1 MVLGAWNLIHVKY
14 MNDRITLKHG
24 EGTRA
29 SYELIKEVFVKKVSN
44 PFLDELGDAAAI
56 GNLIYSCDSFIVNPI
71 FFPSSDIGKLSIY
84 GTVND
89 ICVSAGIPKYLSV
102 AIIVEEGFFKKDLE
116 RIASSI
122 KEAAKISKVNI
133 VSGDFKVADKGKV
146 DKIFI
151 STSGIGE
158 KIPNRSSSF
167 KNIKNGDKI
176 IVTGSIGEHGISV
189 MLSRKKIFDFNIK
202 SDCASLV
209 NIVTPLWKTF
219 KEIRFMRDPT
229 RGGIASV
236 LNEIYLGANKGLR
249 IFEENIPVRKD
260 VRATCEILGIDP
272 YYLASEGRAIIITSA
287 ESANRV
293 LRALKKKSAPASIIG
308 EVDEKIKGVVLDTVS
323 GGERIL
329 DFSHSFNLP
338 RIC

>member
-1 MVLGAWNLIHVKY
+1 
-14 MNDRITLKHG
+14 MNERITLKHG

-29 SYELIKEVFVKKVSN
+29 SYELIRDVFIKKVSN
-44 PFLDELGDAAAI
+44 PFLDELGDAASI

-89 ICVSAGIPKYLSV
+89 ICVSAGIPKFLSV
-102 AIIVEEGFFKKDLE
+102 AVIVEEGFLRKDLE
-116 RIASSI
+116 RIAFSI
-122 KEAAKISKVNI
+122 KDAAKISKVNI

-158 KIPNRSSSF
+158 KIPKRSSSF

-176 IVTGSIGEHGISV
+176 IISGGIGEHGISV

-202 SDCASLV
+202 SDCNSLV
-209 NIVTPLWKTF
+209 DTVVPLWKAF

-236 LNEIYLGANKGLR
+236 LNEIYLGTAKGIK
-249 IFEENIPVRKD
+249 IFEEKIPVRKD
-260 VRATCEILGIDP
+260 VMAACEILGIDP
-272 YYLASEGRAIIITSA
+272 YYLACEGRALIIASRNSA
-287 ESANRV
+287 GQV
-293 LRALKKKSAPASIIG
+293 LRNLKKKSPSASIIG
-308 EVDEKIKGVVLDTVS
+308 EVDDKIKGVVLETVS
-323 GGERIL
+323 GGQRII

>member
-1 MVLGAWNLIHVKY
+1 

-44 PFLDELGDAAAI
+44 PFLDELGDAASI

-89 ICVSAGIPKYLSV
+89 ICVSAGIPKFLSV
-102 AIIVEEGFFKKDLE
+102 AIIVEEGFLKKDLE

-122 KEAAKISKVNI
+122 REAAKISKVNI

-158 KIPNRSSSF
+158 RIPKRSSSF

-202 SDCASLV
+202 SDCNSLTDTV
-209 NIVTPLWKTF
+209 IPLWKAF
-219 KEIRFMRDPT
+219 KGIRFMRDPT

-236 LNEIYLGANKGLR
+236 LNETYLGTRKGIK
-249 IFEENIPVRKD
+249 IFEDKIPVRKD
-260 VRATCEILGIDP
+260 VRAACEILGIDP
-272 YYLASEGRAIIITSA
+272 YYLACEGRALIIASR
-287 ESANRV
+287 ESADAV
-293 LRALKKKSAPASIIG
+293 LRNLKKKSSSASMIG
-308 EVDEKIKGVVLDTVS
+308 EIDDKIKGVVLETVS

-329 DFSHSFNLP
+329 GFSHSFNLP

>member
-1 MVLGAWNLIHVKY
+1 MH
-14 MNDRITLKHG
+14 DRITLKHG

-29 SYELIKEVFVKKVSN
+29 SYELIKEVFVKKVTN

-71 FFPSSDIGKLSIY
+71 FFPGSDIGKLSVY

-89 ICVSAGIPKYLSV
+89 ICVSAGIPKFLSV
-102 AIIVEEGFFKKDLE
+102 AVIVEEGFLKKDLE
-116 RIASSI
+116 KIASSI
-122 KEAAKISKVNI
+122 STAAKISKVNI

-158 KIPNRSSSF
+158 RIPGRNSAFRS
-167 KNIKNGDKI
+167 IKNGDKI

-189 MLSRKKIFDFNIK
+189 MLSRKKIFDFKIK
-202 SDCASLV
+202 SDCNSLT

-236 LNEIYLGANKGLR
+236 LNEIYLGTNKGVK

-260 VRATCEILGIDP
+260 VRAACEILGIDP
-272 YYLASEGRAIIITSA
+272 YYLACEGRALIVTSNS
-287 ESANRV
+287 SAKAV
-293 LRALKKKSAPASIIG
+293 LSALKRKSSSAAIIG
-308 EVDEKIKGVVLDTVS
+308 EVDDKIKGVVLDTVS